1 MPSQPLALILSG
13 GGFRGIAH
21 IGVLKYL
28 EEMGIEPDRISG
40 ASAGAIVGAL
50 YAAGNSPDEILAF
63 FKSISLFRFSNY
75 AFRKAGFIDPM
86 RFRKLLEDRFP
97 DDDFAQLQK
106 KLYIARTNLNT
117 GQSEIISQGPLID
130 TVLASAAFPF
140 VFAPV
145 IIDGQ
150 KYADGGIANN
160 FPLEPFKYQSYPK
173 LGVYVNPNS
182 DLAND
187 ELKSTFDIV
196 ERVMNISVSKNS
208 VYKFKKCDLVIVP
221 DKLKYHSLF
230 NTSHIDEI
238 FEMGYKAAESNME
251 QILDIMNPRMRAEK
265 LLSALD
271 EEE

>member
-1 MPSQPLALILSG
+1 MQPLAIVLSG

-21 IGVLKYL
+21 IGVLQYL
-28 EEMGIEPDRISG
+28 EEMGIEPDRVSG

-50 YAAGNSPDEILAF
+50 YASGKSPQEILQF

-86 RFRKLLEDRFP
+86 RFRALLAQQFP
-97 DDDFAQLQK
+97 EDDFSALKK
-106 KLYIARTNLNT
+106 KLYVARTNLNT
-117 GQSEIISQGPLID
+117 GVGEIVSEGPLVD

-145 IIDGQ
+145 IIDGK

-160 FPLEPFKYQSYPK
+160 FPSEPFKHRSHPIM
-173 LGVYVNPNS
+173 GVYVNPSS
-182 DLAND
+182 DLENE

-238 FEMGYKAAESNME
+238 FEMGYKSAESKME
-251 QILDIMNPRMRAEK
+251 QILDMMSPKNRFNK
-265 LLSALD
+265 WQSSLD